1 MKALKIKLPLETE
14 LREKIFDAL
23 QGETIMAIMEMAN
36 IYNVPDVVHNI
47 LEGQSFRVDK
57 KLMSRYYDIFYGV
70 KELLAYDGDIDF
82 YITSDTSINA
92 WSYKGH
98 REGEPDVINVNSGLL
113 QLMND
118 DELRFVIGHEIGH
131 LINGDSEMK
140 HLVDF
145 VFPEEAAMPL
155 ALRYKVQLWSQ
166 LAELEADRYGF
177 VACQN
182 LDQCVSAFFKM
193 TTGLNLEQINMDI
206 QTLIESNKE
215 RLKFFKGDTG
225 YNSFEDH
232 PVNPIRI
239 EAINLFASYVQGKN
253 IGKKMNELIK
263 LLTKMPSTPVDY
275 YLARFVASAGLII
288 ANADNLVTEEE
299 YNVIIGELSAFQLFP
314 REYLQSFVDSNEDLF
329 KEFEETA
336 KKIMELDASRR
347 PALLEFLITLAIVD
361 RKIKKA
367 EVELVFN
374 IGVAYL
380 HFTEV
385 EIAQAFALKVQT
397 EFTPKMQD
405 IV

>member
-329 KEFEETA
+329 KEFEETT

>member
-239 EAINLFASYVQGKN
+239 EAINLFASYVKGKN

-329 KEFEETA
+329 KEFEETT